1 MKIKDDSIRIDFTP
15 QLLIGLCQF
24 DLISQIIA
32 DEQAVIT
39 SGSEST
45 TRHSRTSLHYS
56 GNAADLRSKHL
67 RKSEKEAIMKQF
79 NLDMSC
85 DFDLIL
91 EHEGKSNEHFHLEIQ
106 TKRRN

>member
-15 QLLIGLCQF
+15 QLLMGLYQF

-32 DEQAVIT
+32 EEQAVIT

-45 TRHSRTSLHYS
+45 TKHSRTSLHYS
-56 GNAADLRSKHL
+56 GNAVDLRSKHL
-67 RKSEKEAIMKQF
+67 HQSEKEAIMRQF
-79 NLDMSC
+79 KVDMNE

-91 EHEGKSNEHFHLEIQ
+91 EGKKTANEHFHLEYQ
-106 TKRRN
+106 PKR

>member
-1 MKIKDDSIRIDFTP
+1 MKIKDNSIRIDFTP
-15 QLLIGLCQF
+15 QLLIGLYQF

-56 GNAADLRSKHL
+56 GNAVDLRCRHL
-67 RKSEKEAIMKQF
+67 HPSEIKGIMDQF
-79 NLDMSC
+79 KIDMNE

-91 EHEGKSNEHFHLEIQ
+91 EGHGTPNAHLHLEYQ
-106 TKRRN
+106 PKR